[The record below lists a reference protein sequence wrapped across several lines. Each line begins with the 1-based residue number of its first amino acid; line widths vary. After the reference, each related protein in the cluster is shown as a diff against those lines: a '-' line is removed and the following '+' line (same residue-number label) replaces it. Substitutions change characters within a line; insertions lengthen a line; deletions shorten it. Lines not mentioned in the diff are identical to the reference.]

1 MSPVQSS
8 VILASAIVLSALV
21 SVVNSA
27 LPSQFKLCSRNDPK
41 VEQCIISA
49 VDHIRKNLAEGD
61 FGEGFDVPK
70 LEPLYVEQM
79 KMQRGQ
85 DFQAVFNKVN
95 VYGASTFKI
104 DRLQSKPSNLSFDLV
119 TSIPKLNVTGKYSL
133 KMKLLFLE
141 LQGKGDIKG
150 MLTNTKLSIKI
161 RGYTETNKT
170 AANGTVT
177 NGTASNGTATNGTAS
192 NGTDSKQYVRFNR
205 LGIRL
210 KIEGGRFQLDNLFN
224 GDPVLGQ
231 VGNQVINDNSRL
243 FLDELIPGLERNLSR
258 LFTEIV
264 NNLLRT
270 ATIDEMFPEKV

>member
-1 MSPVQSS
+1 MSRFQSK
-8 VILASAIVLSALV
+8 VILASAIVLSVLICGTHG
-21 SVVNSA
+21 A
-27 LPSQFKLCSRNDPK
+27 LPSTLKLCSRNDPK
-41 VEQCIISA
+41 VEQCIIGA

-85 DFQAVFNKVN
+85 DFQAIFSKVN
-95 VYGASTFKI
+95 VFGASTFKI

-119 TSIPKLNVTGKYSL
+119 SSIPKLNFTGKYSL
-133 KMKLLFLE
+133 KMKLLFLD

-150 MLTNTKLSIKI
+150 TLTNTKLAIKI
-161 RGYTETNKT
+161 RGFTET
-170 AANGTVT
+170 
-177 NGTASNGTATNGTAS
+177 
-192 NGTDSKQYVRFNR
+192 NGTDSKQYVRFHR

-210 KIEGGRFQLDNLFN
+210 KIEDGKFQLDNLFN

-231 VGNQVINDNSRL
+231 VGNQVINDNARM

-264 NNLLRT
+264 NNLLKN

>member
-8 VILASAIVLSALV
+8 VILTSVIVLSSLV
-21 SVVNSA
+21 SVAYSA

-119 TSIPKLNVTGKYSL
+119 TSIPKLNFTGKYSL

-161 RGYTETNKT
+161 RGYTETNKS
-170 AANGTVT
+170 AA
-177 NGTASNGTATNGTAS
+177 NGTATNGTTTNGTAT

>member
-1 MSPVQSS
+1 MFMYFLNLLMSFF
-8 VILASAIVLSALV
+8 AI
-21 SVVNSA
+21 
-27 LPSQFKLCSRNDPK
+27 F
-41 VEQCIISA
+41 I
-49 VDHIRKNLAEGD
+49 
-61 FGEGFDVPK
+61 F
-70 LEPLYVEQM
+70 
-79 KMQRGQ
+79 
-85 DFQAVFNKVN
+85 
-95 VYGASTFKI
+95 
-104 DRLQSKPSNLSFDLV
+104 
-119 TSIPKLNVTGKYSL
+119 IPA
-133 KMKLLFLE
+133 
-141 LQGKGDIKG
+141 
-150 MLTNTKLSIKI
+150 NTKLSIKI

-170 AANGTVT
+170 AANGT
-177 NGTASNGTATNGTAS
+177 ATNGTAT

>member
-1 MSPVQSS
+1 MSPVQSC
-8 VILASAIVLSALV
+8 VILASAIVLSGMV
-21 SVVNSA
+21 NVVYSA

-70 LEPLYVEQM
+70 LEPFYVEQI

-85 DFQAVFNKVN
+85 DFQAIFSKVN
-95 VYGASTFKI
+95 VSGASTFKI

-119 TSIPKLNVTGKYSL
+119 ASIPKLNFTGKYSL
-133 KMKLLFLE
+133 KMKLLFLD

-150 MLTNTKLSIKI
+150 TLTNTKLAIKI
-161 RGYTETNKT
+161 RGFTDT
-170 AANGTVT
+170 
-177 NGTASNGTATNGTAS
+177 
-192 NGTDSKQYVRFNR
+192 NGTDSKPYVRFHR

-210 KIEGGRFQLDNLFN
+210 KIEDGRFQLENLFN

-231 VGNQVINDNSRL
+231 VGNQVINDNSRI

-258 LFTEIV
+258 LITEIV

>member
-177 NGTASNGTATNGTAS
+177 NGTASNGT
-192 NGTDSKQYVRFNR
+192 DSKQYVRFNR